1 MILKNKS
8 AIKSTGNAE
17 THGSPKTQ
25 PAHFTSEKTQ
35 PLPAQ
40 VIPLENDFKFLA
52 YPDHI
57 SHRVQR
63 LQLLEMLAI

>member
-8 AIKSTGNAE
+8 PIKSIGNAE

-35 PLPAQ
+35 LLPAQ
-40 VIPLENDFKFLA
+40 VIPLENDFSELDEFWDRTKNMSPIF
-52 YPDHI
+52 P
-57 SHRVQR
+57 VP
-63 LQLLEMLAI
+63 